1 MVLSAVAVFL
11 VSVLVAVVL
20 AVLLRRQVSLLAGR
34 TIILTALWA
43 TLGWGL
49 RGKRAGNCK

>member
-1 MVLSAVAVFL
+1 MVLAVVAVLL
-11 VSVLVAVVL
+11 VLVVAVVL
-20 AVLLRRQVSLLAGR
+20 VRRQLSILAGR

>member
-1 MVLSAVAVFL
+1 MVA
-11 VSVLVAVVL
+11 VL
-20 AVLLRRQVSLLAGR
+20 AVLVRRQLSILAGR

-49 RGKRAGNCK
+49 RGKQAESSK